1 MSCDNH
7 LDYHTVWE
15 AMNSLDEEIR
25 NFQQAIEMSND
36 LLTEAKEHGNESI
49 IKTAELLQRYVD
61 WQWHRLESVGVTAW
75 NETVVKLK
83 ESEEPLV
90 INTGM
95 STESAVYDVDPSQF
109 ITNDDYT
116 LSVPD
121 DMTISINTEQYLP
134 DEGTVAAIPG
144 VDISNM
150 GYSGLTPELFSD
162 EPQNIPLNTDDIIT
176 TGIHTDYLND
186 AAYGLG
192 EDTQQ
197 ADELWDA
204 VGFNP
209 DEEPKP

>member
-7 LDYHTVWE
+7 LDYNTVWE

-36 LLTEAKEHGNESI
+36 LLTEAREHGNESI

-83 ESEEPLV
+83 DSEEPLV
-90 INTGM
+90 INTGLG
-95 STESAVYDVDPSQF
+95 TESATYNVDPSSF
-109 ITNDDYT
+109 ITDDDYT
-116 LSVPD
+116 LNIPE
-121 DMTISINTEQYLP
+121 DMTVSLNTDAE
-134 DEGTVAAIPG
+134 IPG
-144 VDISNM
+144 IDISDI
-150 GYSGLTPELFSD
+150 GYAGLTPE
-162 EPQNIPLNTDDIIT
+162 NISIDTDDIIT

-192 EDTQQ
+192 EDKQQ

-209 DEEPKP
+209 DEEVK

>member
-1 MSCDNH
+1 
-7 LDYHTVWE
+7 
-15 AMNSLDEEIR
+15 MNSLDEEIR

-36 LLTEAKEHGNESI
+36 LLTEAREHGNESI

-83 ESEEPLV
+83 DSEEPLV
-90 INTGM
+90 INTGLG
-95 STESAVYDVDPSQF
+95 TESATYNVDPTSF
-109 ITNDDYT
+109 ITDDDYT
-116 LSVPD
+116 LNIPE
-121 DMTISINTEQYLP
+121 DMTVSLNTDAE
-134 DEGTVAAIPG
+134 IPG
-144 VDISNM
+144 IDISDL
-150 GYSGLTPELFSD
+150 GYAGLTPESISLD
-162 EPQNIPLNTDDIIT
+162 TDDIIT

-192 EDTQQ
+192 EDKQQ

-209 DEEPKP
+209 DEEVK

>member
-7 LDYHTVWE
+7 LDYNTVWE

-36 LLTEAKEHGNESI
+36 LLTEAREHGNESI

-83 ESEEPLV
+83 DSEEPLV
-90 INTGM
+90 INTGLG
-95 STESAVYDVDPSQF
+95 TESATYNVDPSSF

-116 LSVPD
+116 LNIPE
-121 DMTISINTEQYLP
+121 DMTVSLNTDAE
-134 DEGTVAAIPG
+134 IPG
-144 VDISNM
+144 IDISDI
-150 GYSGLTPELFSD
+150 GYAGLTPESISLD
-162 EPQNIPLNTDDIIT
+162 TDDIIT

-192 EDTQQ
+192 EDKQQ

>member
-90 INTGM
+90 INTGLG
-95 STESAVYDVDPSQF
+95 TESATYNVDPSSF
-109 ITNDDYT
+109 ITDDDYT
-116 LSVPD
+116 LTVPD
-121 DMTISINTEQYLP
+121 DMTVSINTEQYLP
-134 DEGTVAAIPG
+134 DEGTVAEIPG
-144 VDISNM
+144 IDISNL
-150 GYSGLTPELFSD
+150 GYAGLTPENLSID
-162 EPQNIPLNTDDIIT
+162 TDDIIT